1 MAPAIPSI
9 TLPTWTF
16 WVIVF
21 AIIAAGAVAFWPLVG
36 ISVLAA
42 SLGVV
47 LFPLQRRLSKR
58 LGPIVAAVL
67 LTIVIGVA
75 LVGAAVFTIG
85 VLVQNLD
92 FIIEMVRAIFS
103 AAAAPIAD
111 PFGGTLPLD
120 PAKVTE
126 AVQAELGAFSNFLSS
141 LVGELP
147 IVGLETIV
155 FFLVLYLTLE
165 QGEATGKR
173 LEAALPAHVR
183 RPVERLW
190 QMAVDVM
197 YSIFVV
203 HFATAFITFLIA
215 IPFFWFLGYGHVLF
229 FAVLSGVFQ
238 LVPFLGQT
246 VILIVIGGYALAIGD
261 LRGVLII
268 LFIGYPFVAALPDW
282 IMRPLLMGAQ
292 AKLHPVVMFIGFFGG
307 ITLLG
312 LVGLIL
318 GPLLLALAVG
328 AYAIVVDEL
337 ELGRRAEEGQAI
349 LEETGVVEDPV
360 A

>member
-1 MAPAIPSI
+1 MASAVPST

-21 AIIAAGAVAFWPLVG
+21 AVFAAAAVVFWPLVG

-42 SLGVV
+42 SVGVV
-47 LFPLQRRLSKR
+47 LFPLQRRLSRR
-58 LGPIVAAVL
+58 LGPVVAAVL
-67 LTIVIGVA
+67 LTIVVGVA
-75 LVGAAVFTIG
+75 LVGAAAFTIG

-103 AAAAPIAD
+103 AAAGPIVD
-111 PFGGTLPLD
+111 PSGGTLPLD
-120 PAKVTE
+120 PTKVTE
-126 AVQAELGAFSNFLSS
+126 ALQAELGAFSDFLSS

-165 QGEATGKR
+165 QGETTGVR
-173 LEAALPAHVR
+173 LGDALPPHVR

-190 QMAVDVM
+190 KMAVDVM

-203 HFATAFITFLIA
+203 HFATAFVTFLIA

-261 LRGVLII
+261 LRGLLLVI
-268 LFIGYPFVAALPDW
+268 FIGYPFVAALPDW

-312 LVGLIL
+312 LAGLIL

-328 AYAIVVDEL
+328 AYGIVVDEL
-337 ELGRRAEEGQAI
+337 ELRRRAVEGPPVPVESAMPEEPA
-349 LEETGVVEDPV
+349 